1 MANYQ
6 SRTFQLLGLLCLSL
20 FLVPKSFA
28 TEFTIGGSKGWSVPS
43 DQNAV
48 HYIFDYPSGQD
59 SVLLVSQED
68 YNNCNTDNPQ
78 KKFDD
83 GHTVYTFNQSGPH
96 YFISGNKDNCQKN
109 EKVVVIVLAD
119 RSNQTNAASP
129 SPSRSN
135 ETNPSPAP
143 EGQGS
148 PPPPT
153 GTVEINPTP
162 SPVSDQPSPSDA
174 SHAYM
179 SFLGCIGAFSASAL
193 VLVF

>member
-28 TEFTIGGSKGWSVPS
+28 TEFTIGGSKGWSVPT
-43 DQNAV
+43 DQ
-48 HYIFDYPSGQD
+48 IFVYPSGQD

-68 YNNCNTDNPQ
+68 YNNCNTNNPQ

-83 GHTVYTFNQSGPH
+83 GHTVYTFNKSGPH
-96 YFISGNKDNCQKN
+96 YFISGNKDNCHKN
-109 EKVVVIVLAD
+109 EKIVVIVLAD
-119 RSNQTNAASP
+119 RSNRYSNQTNAASP

-143 EGQGS
+143 EGQES
-148 PPPPT
+148 PTPPT

-162 SPVSDQPSPSDA
+162 SPVSDQPPPSDA

-179 SFLGCIGAFSASAL
+179 SVLGCIGAFSASAL